1 MVLGGGAH
9 AVFDATRIMSNVNA
23 SGTDLYGGGMLL
35 GADTQV
41 TFEGTDNLIAY
52 NEALHGAGVY
62 MWGNVDL
69 EGALI
74 AHNHAA
80 NWGGGI
86 YVGSGYSGGRI
97 ANNYLV
103 GNNSGSKGASIL
115 VGHSDM
121 EIANNTIVGDLTG
134 SGAAIDI
141 TSSSSG
147 DLKLTNNIVVSHS
160 IGIRKD
166 DSQSVILVT
175 NDVWGNTTN
184 YSGLSA
190 GSTDIHLDPQFVD
203 PASEDYHL
211 TVDSQC
217 IDAGTGVDRLH
228 VDYDRERRPRPWF
241 DIGADEYP
249 KEFFIAASPLVL
261 KSYSP

>member
-1 MVLGGGAH
+1 MSGASPTSDNVVVSGNVISTTLATYPQGGGVYVGNGSITLKDCDIMYNTAYEGAASLAQGGGLVLGGGAH

-86 YVGSGYSGGRI
+86 FVGSGYSGGRI

-103 GNNSGSKGASIL
+103 GNNSDSNKGASIL

-121 EIANNTIVGDLTG
+121 EIANNTIVGDLAG

-147 DLKLTNNIVVSHS
+147 DLKLTNNIVVSHT
-160 IGIRKD
+160 IGIR
-166 DSQSVILVT
+166 
-175 NDVWGNTTN
+175 
-184 YSGLSA
+184 
-190 GSTDIHLDPQFVD
+190 
-203 PASEDYHL
+203 
-211 TVDSQC
+211 
-217 IDAGTGVDRLH
+217 
-228 VDYDRERRPRPWF
+228 
-241 DIGADEYP
+241 
-249 KEFFIAASPLVL
+249 
-261 KSYSP
+261 